1 MKKIWKFERTG
12 GIELEVQEDFPV
24 SVPFTDK
31 APIEGYNLNQQF
43 FDTNDQQWK
52 LLFNVKDIEE
62 LEEKIK
68 AQSVQLFD
76 VQSALVELYESALS
90 I

>member
-12 GIELEVQEDFPV
+12 GVELEVQDDFPV
-24 SVPFTDK
+24 SIPFTDK
-31 APIEGYNLNQQF
+31 EPIKGYDLNQQF
-43 FDTNDQQWK
+43 FDTSDQQWK
-52 LLFNVKDIEE
+52 LLFSVRDVEE

-76 VQSALVELYESALS
+76 VQSALVELYESVLS

>member
-1 MKKIWKFERTG
+1 M
-12 GIELEVQEDFPV
+12 
-24 SVPFTDK
+24 
-31 APIEGYNLNQQF
+31 NQQF
-43 FDTNDQQWK
+43 FDTSDQQWK
-52 LLFNVKDIEE
+52 LLFSVKDVEE

-76 VQSALVELYESALS
+76 VQSALVELYESVLS